1 MGHDEYLQ
9 CSSYENQPA
18 HETETGFTAF
28 YDAKSER
35 HFFALIDAAG
45 KVLLRSEGYPQV
57 AARENSIQSV
67 IRNRKN
73 RDFYAVKEE
82 GGAFFLTLRAAN
94 FREIAR
100 SCPCTSEAAA
110 LDLIPFASGEKIRG
124 ATPKRTT
131 ENTEDDYL
139 RCKEYEGH
147 PNVGADG
154 LVAFSHA
161 NGKHYFAW
169 YDGNKK
175 ILFRSEGYPSVVSR
189 DNGMVSVAKNGEIE
203 ERYSILENLGHYF
216 VILKAANHQEIAR
229 SCPYDSEAAAR
240 TLFPGARAT
249 ALAKI
254 KAEAEA
260 AAAKLKAEAEAARL
274 KAEAEAARLK
284 AEAEAAAAKL
294 KAEAEA
300 AAAKLKAGAAA
311 ATAGA
316 ATALGF
322 SSKSKSENT
331 EDDYLACRQY
341 DGHGDADE
349 NGFVRFQHTNDKF
362 YFTWL
367 DDNGKVKMRSE
378 GYPTATARDNGVE
391 SVIRNRDNKD
401 RYVVKEMAGK
411 HFVILKAA
419 NSQEIARSCPKDNLD
434 AVGAFFPI
442 LGLGAAAAAIP
453 LAGAASRGIE
463 APSVKPT
470 ADIEDDYLTC
480 KEYHGHMTA
489 PRDGFRVF
497 ISQKT
502 GKYYFAVVDEDDD
515 VALRSEGHLTA
526 KERDADLEDVVKN
539 KFTRERYEIKKV
551 GASHYFIILKNAA
564 GKEIGRSCAYDSLN
578 AVYAAAPFLNPAKPD
593 AKVGLGAPLAIALAA
608 AAAAAIPKATP
619 TPPKPKAVAP
629 VVAAPIAPA
638 AVEEAAATGGRNW
651 WWLLLPL
658 LALLA
663 WWLFGKGCGKTDTV
677 AIAPP
682 VAPQVEVKAAD
693 TVKAAEVVTPAAT
706 TPAVAEAPSCDL
718 NWIFFDFDK
727 ARIRPDAEK
736 ELAEMAK
743 ILNEHK
749 DYVGVLSAHTD
760 IIGSDAYNEGLSE
773 RRAKNAKDALI
784 KLGID
789 ADRLQTEK
797 SGRKA
802 PIAKNTTDDNGRR
815 FNRRVELYIRDKAGK
830 DICKSIAPEIPT
842 ELKAQ

>member
-18 HETETGFTAF
+18 HETETGFSAF
-28 YDAKSER
+28 YDEKSER
-35 HFFALIDAAG
+35 HFFALLDAAG

-110 LDLIPFASGEKIRG
+110 LDLIPFATGEKIRG
-124 ATPKRTT
+124 AAPKRTT

-154 LVAFSHA
+154 LVAFSHT

-169 YDGNKK
+169 YDSNKK
-175 ILFRSEGYPSVVSR
+175 VLFRSEGYPSTVSR
-189 DNGMVSVAKNGEIE
+189 DNGMASVAKNGEIE
-203 ERYSILENLGHYF
+203 ERYSIMENLGHYF
-216 VILKAANHQEIAR
+216 VILKAGNHQEIAR

-240 TLFPGARAT
+240 TLFPSARA
-249 ALAKI
+249 AMLAKV
-254 KAEAEA
+254 
-260 AAAKLKAEAEAARL
+260 
-274 KAEAEAARLK
+274 K

-311 ATAGA
+311 
-316 ATALGF
+316 ALGF

-378 GYPTATARDNGVE
+378 GYPTATARDNGMD

-463 APSVKPT
+463 TPSVKPT
-470 ADIEDDYLTC
+470 VDVEDDYLTC

-608 AAAAAIPKATP
+608 AAAAAVPKAA
-619 TPPKPKAVAP
+619 PKPIAP
-629 VVAAPIAPA
+629 VAAPLAPA

-682 VAPQVEVKAAD
+682 VAPQAEIKAVD
-693 TVKAAEVVTPAAT
+693 TVKAAEVATPATAA

-743 ILNEHK
+743 ILKDHK
-749 DYVGVLSAHTD
+749 DYIGVLSAHTD

-784 KLGID
+784 KMGID
-789 ADRLQTEK
+789 GARLQTEK
-797 SGRKA
+797 SGKKA
-802 PIAKNTTDDNGRR
+802 PIAKNTTDDNGRH

-830 DICKSIAPEIPT
+830 DICKSIAPEIPA